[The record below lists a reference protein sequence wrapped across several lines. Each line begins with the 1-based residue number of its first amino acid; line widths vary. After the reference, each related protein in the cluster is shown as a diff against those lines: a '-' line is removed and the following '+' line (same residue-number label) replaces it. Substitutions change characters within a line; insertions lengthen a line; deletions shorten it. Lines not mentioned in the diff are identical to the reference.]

1 VVYTNKDLKFSTQG
15 GMEILV
21 PMGSRVETNKLKS
34 HGAYFVN
41 PSVFPKDSIERHD
54 ATYYGF
60 RVLPEDTMEIKPE
73 GGEI

>member
-1 VVYTNKDLKFSTQG
+1 MGRDILLYIEVGREGWVVYTNKDFKFSTQG

-34 HGAYFVN
+34 HG
-41 PSVFPKDSIERHD
+41 
-54 ATYYGF
+54 